1 MITQVLSAVAY
12 LHKNQIIHMDL
23 KPENILFLS
32 SVEQNVK
39 LIDFHLAQATCGTNE
54 LKLLKRP
61 LPSSNLGKIQG
72 TSYYVA
78 PEVIDK
84 HYTEKCDV
92 WSIGCILYAMVTGCA
107 PFGGNDDDE
116 ILANVK
122 RGIYSKDTL
131 VDANVSEGCMALI
144 AKMLTKDP
152 D

>member
-1 MITQVLSAVAY
+1 M
-12 LHKNQIIHMDL
+12 
-23 KPENILFLS
+23 
-32 SVEQNVK
+32 
-39 LIDFHLAQATCGTNE
+39 
-54 LKLLKRP
+54 KLLKRP